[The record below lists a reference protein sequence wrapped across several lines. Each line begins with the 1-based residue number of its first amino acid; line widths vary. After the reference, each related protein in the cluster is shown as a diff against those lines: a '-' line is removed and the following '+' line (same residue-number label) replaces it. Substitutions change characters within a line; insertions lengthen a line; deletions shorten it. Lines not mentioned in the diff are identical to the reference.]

1 MSPKPE
7 RAFVLGDFNPV
18 FNPNRIYVVRG
29 RALRF
34 MLRLWERLDDTSHQL
49 SDEERKDLANTLSG
63 FLISDVSD
71 LDELIAKVYDNPPPS
86 SH

>member
-1 MSPKPE
+1 MSPKPSFPD
-7 RAFVLGDFNPV
+7 RIYTDFDPGRV
-18 FNPNRIYVVRG
+18 YVVRG

-34 MLRLWERLDDTSHQL
+34 LFKLWERLFDTHHPL

-63 FLISDVSD
+63 FLTADVTD